1 MPDSFDNFFSLVGA
15 TQNTDPDSSS
25 HRDGQRGPDWAA
37 SLGMIL
43 QAAEAMQA
51 SEVRAEQ
58 IEAQART
65 LLQLAAQELER
76 RRVRIETLEARLR
89 ASEDRAAMAEARAA
103 EAQARLQQVHDEL
116 AKQFPASMRLLDS
129 PSSDT

>member
-89 ASEDRAAMAEARAA
+89 ASEDRAAMAEARPLRRKRASS
-103 EAQARLQQVHDEL
+103 RFTTNSRNN
-116 AKQFPASMRLLDS
+116 FPPA
-129 PSSDT
+129 

>member
-76 RRVRIETLEARLR
+76 RRVRIEALEARLP
-89 ASEDRAAMAEARAA
+89 SEDRAAIAEARAA